1 MKTLIPP
8 PVVVAIFAGAIWA
21 LARHVE
27 PGRFS
32 FPGQRTL
39 ALVLLAAGLGLML
52 AAVMAFV
59 RAKTTVNPLRPARAS
74 HLVTTGVF
82 AWSRNPIYLG
92 DLLLLAA
99 FALWFGQALCFA
111 LLPLFVLY
119 LNQFQIVPEE
129 DALTHLFGDDYR
141 RYRARVRRWL

>member
-8 PVVVAIFAGAIWA
+8 PVVVAIFAAAMWA
-21 LARHVE
+21 LARCIE
-27 PGRFS
+27 PGQFRI
-32 FPGQRTL
+32 PGQTGW
-39 ALVLLAAGLGLML
+39 AIAVLVVGLGLML
-52 AAVMAFV
+52 AAVASFV

-92 DLLLLAA
+92 DLLVLVA
-99 FALWFGQALCFA
+99 FALWFGQVLGFA

-119 LNQFQIVPEE
+119 LNRFQIEPEE
-129 DALTHLFGDDYR
+129 EALERLFGDDYR
-141 RYRARVRRWL
+141 QYRTRVRRWL